1 MHELPISENIL
12 NIALNHA
19 NNANANKIT
28 DIYLV
33 IGQLSSFIDESIQFY
48 WNIISK
54 DTIAEGAELHF
65 ERIAAKFRCS
75 NCYKS
80 FTFDESEYI
89 CPYCDSLKIE
99 IKQGREFYLDSIKI
113 DS

>member
-12 NIALNHA
+12 EIALS
-19 NNANANKIT
+19 NANKAKAKRIT

-48 WNIISK
+48 WDIISK

-65 ERIAAKFRCS
+65 NRIPAKFQCKRCENSFGLDGADFQCPRCS
-75 NCYKS
+75 S
-80 FTFDESEYI
+80 TE
-89 CPYCDSLKIE
+89 IE
-99 IKQGREFYLDSIKI
+99 IKSGREFYLDSIEVEQ
-113 DS
+113 

>member
-12 NIALNHA
+12 NIALSNA
-19 NNANANKIT
+19 KKANAKRIT

-48 WNIISK
+48 WDIISK

-65 ERIAAKFRCS
+65 DRIPAKFQCKRCRNYFGLDGEDFLCPRCS
-75 NCYKS
+75 S
-80 FTFDESEYI
+80 TE
-89 CPYCDSLKIE
+89 IE
-99 IKQGREFYLDSIKI
+99 INSGREFYLESIEVEH
-113 DS
+113 